1 MAYGFVKASSQYLS
15 INDTAAL
22 DITGAITVACWA
34 KRSSDLTTEQQL
46 VAKYES
52 SAGKLNQRSYLLSV
66 TTSGNLVFITTQD
79 GTGSTVSRRDSTSIT
94 TGAIYQHLCGT
105 WSPLNYPNVYIAGS
119 LSNGAAQGGGT
130 NTSIHSGTANLTLGA
145 GSTGTGAFFTGDM
158 AEIGIWNAAL
168 TAAEIASL
176 AKGMTPDKI
185 RPQSLVFYSPLV
197 RDLIDQKGGLTITN
211 NNGAT
216 VANHPRVYA

>member
-15 INDTAAL
+15 INDSAAL

-34 KRSSDLTTEQQL
+34 KRSSDLTTDQQL

-52 SAGKLNQRSYLLSV
+52 SAGKLNQRSYLLLVS
-66 TTSGNLVFITTQD
+66 TSGNLVFITTQD
-79 GTGSTVSRRDSTSIT
+79 GTGSTVSRRDSSSSTSAT
-94 TGAIYQHLCGT
+94 FQHLCGT
-105 WSPLNYPNVYIAGS
+105 WSPVNYPNVYISGA
-119 LSNGAAQGGGT
+119 LSNGTAQGAAT
-130 NTSIHSGTANLTLGA
+130 NTSIISGTANLTIGA
-145 GSTGTGAFFTGDM
+145 GSSGTGGFLTGDI

-176 AKGMTPDKI
+176 AKGMTCDKI
-185 RPQSLVFYSPLV
+185 RPQSLVFYAPLV
-197 RDLIDQKGGLTITN
+197 RNLIDQKGGLTITN

-216 VANHPRVYA
+216 VAAHPRIYP

>member
-1 MAYGFVKASSQYLS
+1 MAYGFVKSSSRYLS
-15 INDTAAL
+15 ISDTAAL

-34 KRSSDLTTEQQL
+34 KRSSDLTTEQHL

-52 SAGKLNQRSYLLSV
+52 SAGKLNQRSYLLNV
-66 TTSGNLVFITTQD
+66 TTSGNLAFITTQD
-79 GTGSTVSRRDSTSIT
+79 GTPSTVSRRESSSIT

-105 WSPLNYPNVYIAGS
+105 WSPANYPNVYISGA
-119 LSNGAAQGGGT
+119 LSNGAIGGIST

-145 GSTGTGAFFTGDM
+145 GSAGTGSFFTGDM
-158 AEIGIWNAAL
+158 AEVGIWTAAL

-176 AKGMTPDKI
+176 AKGMTCDKI
-185 RPQSLVFYSPLV
+185 RPQNLVFYAPLV
-197 RDLIDQKGGLTITN
+197 RNLIDQKGGLTITN

-216 VANHPRVYA
+216 VATHPRVYA

>member
-34 KRSSDLTTEQQL
+34 KRSSDLTTDQQL

-52 SAGKLNQRSYLLSV
+52 SAGKLNQRSYLLLVS
-66 TTSGNLVFITTQD
+66 TSGNLAFITTQD
-79 GTGSTVSRRDSTSIT
+79 GTGSTVSRRDSSSSTSAT
-94 TGAIYQHLCGT
+94 FQHLCGT
-105 WSPLNYPNVYIAGS
+105 WSPVNYPNVYIAGT
-119 LSNGAAQGGGT
+119 LSNGTPQGT
-130 NTSIHSGTANLTLGA
+130 TANTSILSGTANLTIGA
-145 GSTGTGAFFTGDM
+145 GSSGTGSFFTGDI

-168 TAAEIASL
+168 TADEIASL
-176 AKGMTPDKI
+176 AKGMTCDKI
-185 RPQSLVFYSPLV
+185 RPQNLVFYAPLV
-197 RDLIDQKGGLTITN
+197 RDLNDQKGGLTITN